1 MQNAAGALY
10 TMLCVAIVCSVS
22 ADNASESALNK
33 PILRISIPYTD
44 LKPIINQYIHDK
56 WLQT

>member
-10 TMLCVAIVCSVS
+10 TVLCVCSVS
-22 ADNASESALNK
+22 ADNASKSALNK
-33 PILRISIPYTD
+33 PILRIPIPYTD
-44 LKPIINQYIHDK
+44 LTSIINQYIHDK